1 MLSVVRPLL
10 AVLPPG
16 SRRFLL
22 TYGILT
28 AGLALLDLVAL
39 GMVGSLLQSVLGGGE
54 VSLPVVGN
62 LTDRSGQVAALIV
75 VCAVIVLK
83 GILAVVLLRIA
94 TRRFA
99 RHEVAMG
106 DRLLAAYLASP
117 WTDRLA
123 KNTSELVRTV
133 DVGVGVT
140 VAGVLIPT
148 MTLFGEAGTLLA
160 IVVALVVFDPLIA
173 AATIVY
179 LALVALLLARVI
191 SPRAVASGRENRNW
205 SQKTVRV
212 LSEALG
218 ALKEVTLAG
227 RTGDVQSRVH
237 ETRGHSSRAR
247 AEANFLGQVPRYVLE
262 AALILGFALIAGVGY
277 LTGGAQGAIAAVGM
291 FGVAGF
297 RLVPALT
304 RMQTVQSQVN
314 SNAAY
319 ARQVVAD
326 INDSEALLAA
336 RAAERPQ
343 HELTV
348 THPDIVLREV
358 TFSYPGAETPALDRV
373 SLRIPAGAHVA
384 FVGSSGAGKST
395 MVDILLGLLE
405 PTSGHLEVGGERL
418 ELVLDS
424 WRSRIGYVPQDVSL
438 FDATVAENVA
448 LTWERGRV
456 DGDRVRTALER
467 SQLLG
472 TIETRA
478 GGIDA
483 RIGER
488 GVALSGGQRQ
498 RLGIARGLYNDPRVL
513 VMDEATSA
521 LDTATEAAVTR
532 AIDALHG
539 EVTVITVAHRLA
551 TIRDS
556 DVVFFLR
563 DGQLVA
569 QGSFEEVV
577 AQVPDFA
584 EQAALAGL
592 GPRPE
597 SLAPP
602 SASSSV
608 SAPGAREVLDLGPE
622 RSNSTGKRAEPGER
636 AEE

>member
-10 AVLPPG
+10 RVLPPG

-22 TYGILT
+22 TYGVLT
-28 AGLALLDLVAL
+28 AALALLDLVAL
-39 GMVGSLLQSVLGGGE
+39 GLVGTLLQSVLSGGE
-54 VSLPVVGN
+54 TSLPLVGD
-62 LTDRSGQVAALIV
+62 LGSTTGQVTALVTVCVVIV
-75 VCAVIVLK
+75 VKGVCAV
-83 GILAVVLLRIA
+83 ALLRLA

-99 RHEVAMG
+99 RHEVAIG

-117 WTDRLA
+117 WEDRLA

-140 VAGVLIPT
+140 VAGVLIPS
-148 MTLFGEAGTLLA
+148 MTLFGEVGTMLA
-160 IVVALVVFDPLIA
+160 VVVAIVVFDPLVA
-173 AATIVY
+173 AVTIVY
-179 LALVALLLARVI
+179 LLLVAALLAGVI
-191 SPRAVASGRENRNW
+191 SPRAVASGRENRTW
-205 SQKTVRV
+205 SQRTVRV

-227 RTGDVQSRVH
+227 RTPDVQERVH
-237 ETRGHSSRAR
+237 ATRTQSSRAR
-247 AEANFLGQVPRYVLE
+247 AEASFLGQVPRYVLE
-262 AALILGFALIAGVGY
+262 TALILGFALIAGVGY
-277 LTGGAQGAIAAVGM
+277 LAGAGSGNGVARAVAAVGM

-297 RLVPALT
+297 RLVPSLT
-304 RMQTVQSQVN
+304 RMQTVQSTVN

-326 INDSEALLAA
+326 ITDSEALLAR

-348 THPDIVLREV
+348 EHPDIVLHEV
-358 TFSYPGAETPALDRV
+358 TFTYPGADVPALDRV
-373 SLRIPAGAHVA
+373 SLHIPAGSHVA
-384 FVGSSGAGKST
+384 FVGATGAGKST

-405 PTSGHLEVGGERL
+405 PTSGHVEVGGERL

-424 WRSRIGYVPQDVSL
+424 WRRRIGYVPQDVSL

-448 LTWERGRV
+448 LTWDVEKV
-456 DGDRVRTALER
+456 DEARVRTALAR
-467 SQLLG
+467 AQLLE
-472 TIETRA
+472 TIDARE
-478 GGIDA
+478 GGISA

-532 AIDALHG
+532 AIDDLHG
-539 EVTVITVAHRLA
+539 DVTVITVAHRLA

-556 DVVFFLR
+556 DIVFFLR
-563 DGQLVA
+563 DGRLVA

-592 GPRPE
+592 GG
-597 SLAPP
+597 S
-602 SASSSV
+602 
-608 SAPGAREVLDLGPE
+608 
-622 RSNSTGKRAEPGER
+622 
-636 AEE
+636 

>member
-10 AVLPPG
+10 RVLPPG

-22 TYGILT
+22 TYGVLT
-28 AGLALLDLVAL
+28 AALALLDLVAL
-39 GMVGSLLQSVLGGGE
+39 GLVGTLLQSVLSGGE
-54 VSLPVVGN
+54 TSLPLVGD
-62 LTDRSGQVAALIV
+62 LGSTTGQVTALV
-75 VCAVIVLK
+75 TVCVVIVLK
-83 GILAVVLLRIA
+83 GVCAVALLRLA

-99 RHEVAMG
+99 RHEVAIG

-117 WTDRLA
+117 WEDRLA

-140 VAGVLIPT
+140 VAGVLIPS
-148 MTLFGEAGTLLA
+148 MTLFGEVGTMLA
-160 IVVALVVFDPLIA
+160 VVVAIIVFDPLVA
-173 AATIVY
+173 AVTIVY
-179 LALVALLLARVI
+179 LLLVAALLAGVI
-191 SPRAVASGRENRNW
+191 SPRAVASGRENRTW
-205 SQKTVRV
+205 SQRTVRV

-227 RTGDVQSRVH
+227 RTPDVQERVH
-237 ETRGHSSRAR
+237 ATRTQSSRAR
-247 AEANFLGQVPRYVLE
+247 AEASFLGQVPRYVLE
-262 AALILGFALIAGVGY
+262 TALILGFALIAGVGY
-277 LTGGAQGAIAAVGM
+277 LAGAGSGNGVARAVAAVGM

-297 RLVPALT
+297 RLVPSLT
-304 RMQTVQSQVN
+304 RMQTVQSTVN

-326 INDSEALLAA
+326 ITDSEALLAR

-348 THPDIVLREV
+348 EHPDIVLHEV
-358 TFSYPGAETPALDRV
+358 TFTYPGADVPALDRV
-373 SLRIPAGAHVA
+373 SLHIPAGSHVA
-384 FVGSSGAGKST
+384 FVGASGAGKST

-405 PTSGHLEVGGERL
+405 PTSGHVEVGGERL

-424 WRSRIGYVPQDVSL
+424 WRRRIGYVPQDVSL

-448 LTWERGRV
+448 LTWDVEKV
-456 DGDRVRTALER
+456 DEARVRTALAR
-467 SQLLG
+467 AQLLE
-472 TIETRA
+472 TIDARE
-478 GGIDA
+478 GGIYA

-532 AIDALHG
+532 AIDDLHG
-539 EVTVITVAHRLA
+539 DVTVITVAHRLA

-556 DVVFFLR
+556 DIVFFLR
-563 DGQLVA
+563 DGRLVA
-569 QGSFEEVV
+569 QGTFEEVV

-592 GPRPE
+592 GG
-597 SLAPP
+597 S
-602 SASSSV
+602 
-608 SAPGAREVLDLGPE
+608 
-622 RSNSTGKRAEPGER
+622 
-636 AEE
+636 

>member
-10 AVLPPG
+10 RVLPPG

-22 TYGILT
+22 TYGVLT
-28 AGLALLDLVAL
+28 AALALLDLVAL
-39 GMVGSLLQSVLGGGE
+39 GLVGTLLQSVLSGGE
-54 VSLPVVGN
+54 TSLPLVGD
-62 LTDRSGQVAALIV
+62 LGSTTGQVTALVTVCVVIV
-75 VCAVIVLK
+75 VKGVCAV
-83 GILAVVLLRIA
+83 ALLRLA

-99 RHEVAMG
+99 RHEVAIG

-117 WTDRLA
+117 WEDRLA

-140 VAGVLIPT
+140 VAGVLIPS
-148 MTLFGEAGTLLA
+148 MTLFGEVGTMLA
-160 IVVALVVFDPLIA
+160 VVVAIVVFDPLVA
-173 AATIVY
+173 AVTIVY
-179 LALVALLLARVI
+179 LLLVAALLAGVI
-191 SPRAVASGRENRNW
+191 SPRAVASGRENRTW
-205 SQKTVRV
+205 SQRTVRV

-227 RTGDVQSRVH
+227 RTPDVQERVH
-237 ETRGHSSRAR
+237 ATRTQSSRAR
-247 AEANFLGQVPRYVLE
+247 AEASFLGQVPRYVLE
-262 AALILGFALIAGVGY
+262 TALILGFALIAGVGY
-277 LTGGAQGAIAAVGM
+277 LAGAGSGNGVARAVAAVGM

-297 RLVPALT
+297 RLVPSLT
-304 RMQTVQSQVN
+304 RMQTVQSTVN

-326 INDSEALLAA
+326 ITDSEALLAR

-348 THPDIVLREV
+348 EHPDIVLHEV
-358 TFSYPGAETPALDRV
+358 TFTYPGADVPALDRV
-373 SLRIPAGAHVA
+373 SLRIPAGSHVA
-384 FVGSSGAGKST
+384 FVGASGAGKST

-405 PTSGHLEVGGERL
+405 PTSGHVEVGGERL

-424 WRSRIGYVPQDVSL
+424 WRRRIGYVPQDVSL

-448 LTWERGRV
+448 LTWDVEKV
-456 DGDRVRTALER
+456 DEARVRTALAR
-467 SQLLG
+467 AQLLE
-472 TIETRA
+472 TIDARE
-478 GGIDA
+478 GGIYA

-532 AIDALHG
+532 AIDDLHG
-539 EVTVITVAHRLA
+539 DVTVITVAHRLA

-556 DVVFFLR
+556 DIVFFLR
-563 DGQLVA
+563 DGRLVA
-569 QGSFEEVV
+569 QGTFEEVV

-592 GPRPE
+592 GG
-597 SLAPP
+597 S
-602 SASSSV
+602 
-608 SAPGAREVLDLGPE
+608 
-622 RSNSTGKRAEPGER
+622 
-636 AEE
+636 

>member
-10 AVLPPG
+10 RVLPPG

-22 TYGILT
+22 TYGVLT
-28 AGLALLDLVAL
+28 AALALLDLVAL
-39 GMVGSLLQSVLGGGE
+39 GLVGTLLQSVLSGGE
-54 VSLPVVGN
+54 TSLPLVGD
-62 LTDRSGQVAALIV
+62 LGSTTGQVTALVTVCVVIV
-75 VCAVIVLK
+75 VKGVCAV
-83 GILAVVLLRIA
+83 ALLRLA

-99 RHEVAMG
+99 RHEVAIG

-117 WTDRLA
+117 WEDRLA

-140 VAGVLIPT
+140 VAGVLIPS
-148 MTLFGEAGTLLA
+148 MTLFGEVGTMLAVVVA
-160 IVVALVVFDPLIA
+160 IVAFDPLVA
-173 AATIVY
+173 AVTIVY
-179 LALVALLLARVI
+179 LLLVAALLAGVI
-191 SPRAVASGRENRNW
+191 SPRAVASGRENRTW
-205 SQKTVRV
+205 SQRTVRV

-227 RTGDVQSRVH
+227 RTPDVQERVH
-237 ETRGHSSRAR
+237 ATRTQSSRAR
-247 AEANFLGQVPRYVLE
+247 AEASFLGQVPRYVLE
-262 AALILGFALIAGVGY
+262 TALILGFALIAGVGY
-277 LTGGAQGAIAAVGM
+277 LAGAGSGNGVARAVAAVGM

-297 RLVPALT
+297 RLVPSLT
-304 RMQTVQSQVN
+304 RMQTVQSTVN

-326 INDSEALLAA
+326 ITDSEALLAR

-348 THPDIVLREV
+348 EHPDIVLHEV
-358 TFSYPGAETPALDRV
+358 TFTYPGADVPALDRV
-373 SLRIPAGAHVA
+373 SLHIPAGSHVA
-384 FVGSSGAGKST
+384 FVGASGAGKST

-405 PTSGHLEVGGERL
+405 PTSGHVEVGGERL

-424 WRSRIGYVPQDVSL
+424 WRRRIGYVPQDVSL

-448 LTWERGRV
+448 LTWDVEKV
-456 DGDRVRTALER
+456 DEARVRTALAR
-467 SQLLG
+467 AQLLE
-472 TIETRA
+472 TIDARE
-478 GGIDA
+478 GGIYA

-532 AIDALHG
+532 AIDDLHG
-539 EVTVITVAHRLA
+539 DVTVITVAHRLA

-556 DVVFFLR
+556 DIVFFLR
-563 DGQLVA
+563 DGRLVA

-592 GPRPE
+592 GG
-597 SLAPP
+597 S
-602 SASSSV
+602 
-608 SAPGAREVLDLGPE
+608 
-622 RSNSTGKRAEPGER
+622 
-636 AEE
+636 

>member
-10 AVLPPG
+10 RVLPPG

-22 TYGILT
+22 TYGVLT
-28 AGLALLDLVAL
+28 AALALLDLVAL
-39 GMVGSLLQSVLGGGE
+39 GLVGTLLQSVLSGGE
-54 VSLPVVGN
+54 TSLPLVGD
-62 LTDRSGQVAALIV
+62 LGSTTGQVTALVTVCVVIV
-75 VCAVIVLK
+75 VKGVCAV
-83 GILAVVLLRIA
+83 ALLRLA

-99 RHEVAMG
+99 RHEVAIG

-117 WTDRLA
+117 WEDRLA

-140 VAGVLIPT
+140 VAGVLIPS
-148 MTLFGEAGTLLA
+148 MTLFGEVGTMLA
-160 IVVALVVFDPLIA
+160 VVVAIIVFDPLVA
-173 AATIVY
+173 AVTIVY
-179 LALVALLLARVI
+179 LLLVAALLAGVI
-191 SPRAVASGRENRNW
+191 SPRAVASGRENRTW
-205 SQKTVRV
+205 SQRTVRV

-227 RTGDVQSRVH
+227 RTPDVQERVH
-237 ETRGHSSRAR
+237 ATRTQSSRAR
-247 AEANFLGQVPRYVLE
+247 AEASFLGQVPRYVLE
-262 AALILGFALIAGVGY
+262 TALILGFALIAGVGY
-277 LTGGAQGAIAAVGM
+277 LAGAGSGNGVARAVAAVGM

-297 RLVPALT
+297 RLVPSLT
-304 RMQTVQSQVN
+304 RMQTVQSTVN

-326 INDSEALLAA
+326 ITDSEALLAR

-348 THPDIVLREV
+348 EHPDIVLHEV
-358 TFSYPGAETPALDRV
+358 TFTYPGADVPALDRV
-373 SLRIPAGAHVA
+373 SLHIPAGSHVA
-384 FVGSSGAGKST
+384 FVGASGAGKST

-405 PTSGHLEVGGERL
+405 PTSGHVEVGGERL

-424 WRSRIGYVPQDVSL
+424 WRRRIGYVPQDVSL

-448 LTWERGRV
+448 LTWDVEKV
-456 DGDRVRTALER
+456 DEARVRTALAR
-467 SQLLG
+467 AQLLE
-472 TIETRA
+472 TIDARE
-478 GGIDA
+478 GGIYA

-532 AIDALHG
+532 AIDDLHG
-539 EVTVITVAHRLA
+539 DVTVITVAHRLA

-556 DVVFFLR
+556 DIVFFLR
-563 DGQLVA
+563 DGRLVA
-569 QGSFEEVV
+569 QGTFEEVV

-592 GPRPE
+592 GG
-597 SLAPP
+597 S
-602 SASSSV
+602 
-608 SAPGAREVLDLGPE
+608 
-622 RSNSTGKRAEPGER
+622 
-636 AEE
+636 

>member
-1 MLSVVRPLL
+1 VGRGRWSFARRLAGMRNVLGVVRPLL
-10 AVLPPG
+10 KVLPPG

-28 AGLALLDLVAL
+28 AALALLDLVAL
-39 GMVGSLLQSVLGGGE
+39 GLVGTLLQAVLSDGDA
-54 VSLPVVGN
+54 SLPLIGD
-62 LTDRSGQVAALIV
+62 LTDRTGQVTALVTVCV
-75 VCAVIVLK
+75 VIILKGVFAVI
-83 GILAVVLLRIA
+83 LLRIA

-99 RHEVAMG
+99 RHEVAIG
-106 DRLLAAYLASP
+106 DRLFAAYLASP
-117 WTDRLA
+117 WSDRLA

-140 VAGVLIPT
+140 VAGVLIPA
-148 MTLFGEAGTLLA
+148 MTLFGEFGTLLA

-173 AATIVY
+173 AVTIVY
-179 LALVALLLARVI
+179 LALVALLLAGVI

-205 SQKTVRV
+205 SQRTVRV

-227 RTGDVQSRVH
+227 RTPDVQARVH
-237 ETRGHSSRAR
+237 ETRTHSSRAR

-262 AALILGFALIAGVGY
+262 TALILGFALIAGVGY
-277 LTGGAQGAIAAVGM
+277 LSGEASGAGGAAGAIAAIGM
-291 FGVAGF
+291 FGIAGF

-304 RMQTVQSQVN
+304 RMQTVQSTVN

-326 INDSEALLAA
+326 ITSSEALLER

-348 THPDIVLREV
+348 EHPDIVLHDV
-358 TFSYPGAETPALDRV
+358 SFAYPGAEAPALDRV
-373 SLRIPAGAHVA
+373 SLRIPAGSHVA
-384 FVGSSGAGKST
+384 FVGASGAGKST

-424 WRSRIGYVPQDVSL
+424 WRRRIGYVPQDVSL

-448 LTWERGRV
+448 LTWEREKV
-456 DGDRVRTALER
+456 DEDRVRVALER
-467 SQLLG
+467 AQLWT
-472 TIETRA
+472 TIEARE

-488 GVALSGGQRQ
+488 GLALSGGQRQ

-521 LDTATEAAVTR
+521 LDTATENAVTR
-532 AIDALHG
+532 AIEDLHG
-539 EVTVITVAHRLA
+539 DVTVITVAHRLA

-556 DVVFFLR
+556 DIVFFLR
-563 DGQLVA
+563 DGRLVA
-569 QGSFEEVV
+569 QGTFEEVV

-592 GPRPE
+592 RN
-597 SLAPP
+597 A
-602 SASSSV
+602 
-608 SAPGAREVLDLGPE
+608 
-622 RSNSTGKRAEPGER
+622 
-636 AEE
+636 

>member
-1 MLSVVRPLL
+1 MRNVLSVVRPLL
-10 AVLPPG
+10 RVLPPG

-22 TYGILT
+22 TYGVLT
-28 AGLALLDLVAL
+28 AALALLDLVAL
-39 GMVGSLLQSVLGGGE
+39 GLVGTLLQSVLSGGE
-54 VSLPVVGN
+54 TSLPLVGD
-62 LTDRSGQVAALIV
+62 LGSTTGQVTALVTVCVVIV
-75 VCAVIVLK
+75 VKGVCAV
-83 GILAVVLLRIA
+83 ALLRLA

-99 RHEVAMG
+99 RHEVAIG

-117 WTDRLA
+117 WEDRLA

-140 VAGVLIPT
+140 VAGVLIPS
-148 MTLFGEAGTLLA
+148 MTLFGEVGTMLA
-160 IVVALVVFDPLIA
+160 VVVAIIVFDPLVA
-173 AATIVY
+173 AVTIVY
-179 LALVALLLARVI
+179 LLLVAALLAGVI
-191 SPRAVASGRENRNW
+191 SPRAVASGRENRTW
-205 SQKTVRV
+205 SQRTVRV

-227 RTGDVQSRVH
+227 RTPDVQERVH
-237 ETRGHSSRAR
+237 ATRTQSSRAR
-247 AEANFLGQVPRYVLE
+247 AEASFLGQVPRYVLE
-262 AALILGFALIAGVGY
+262 TALILGFALIAGVGY
-277 LTGGAQGAIAAVGM
+277 LAGAGSGNGVARAVAAVGM

-297 RLVPALT
+297 RLVPSLT
-304 RMQTVQSQVN
+304 RMQTVQSTVN

-326 INDSEALLAA
+326 ITDSEALLAR

-348 THPDIVLREV
+348 EHPDIVLHEV
-358 TFSYPGAETPALDRV
+358 TFTYPGADVPALDRV
-373 SLRIPAGAHVA
+373 SLRIPAGSHVA
-384 FVGSSGAGKST
+384 FVGASGAGKST

-405 PTSGHLEVGGERL
+405 PTSGHVEVGGERL

-424 WRSRIGYVPQDVSL
+424 WRRRIGYVPQDVSL

-448 LTWERGRV
+448 LTWDVEKV
-456 DGDRVRTALER
+456 DEARVRTALAR
-467 SQLLG
+467 AQLLE
-472 TIETRA
+472 TIDARE
-478 GGIDA
+478 GGIYA

-532 AIDALHG
+532 AIDDLHG
-539 EVTVITVAHRLA
+539 DVTVITVAHRLA

-556 DVVFFLR
+556 DIVFFLR
-563 DGQLVA
+563 DGRLVA
-569 QGSFEEVV
+569 QGTFEEVV

-592 GPRPE
+592 
-597 SLAPP
+597 
-602 SASSSV
+602 
-608 SAPGAREVLDLGPE
+608 
-622 RSNSTGKRAEPGER
+622 
-636 AEE
+636 

>member
-10 AVLPPG
+10 RVLPPG

-22 TYGILT
+22 TYGVLT
-28 AGLALLDLVAL
+28 AALALLDLVAL
-39 GMVGSLLQSVLGGGE
+39 GLVGTLLQSVLSGGE
-54 VSLPVVGN
+54 TSLPLVGD
-62 LTDRSGQVAALIV
+62 LGSTTGQVTALVTVCVVIV
-75 VCAVIVLK
+75 VKGVCAV
-83 GILAVVLLRIA
+83 ALLRLA

-99 RHEVAMG
+99 RHEVAIG

-117 WTDRLA
+117 WEDRLA

-140 VAGVLIPT
+140 VAGVLIPS
-148 MTLFGEAGTLLA
+148 MTLFGEVGTMLA
-160 IVVALVVFDPLIA
+160 VVVAIVVFDPLVA
-173 AATIVY
+173 AVTIVY
-179 LALVALLLARVI
+179 LLLVAALLAGVI
-191 SPRAVASGRENRNW
+191 SPRAVASGRENRTW
-205 SQKTVRV
+205 SQRTVRV

-227 RTGDVQSRVH
+227 RTPDVQERVH
-237 ETRGHSSRAR
+237 ATRTQSSRAR
-247 AEANFLGQVPRYVLE
+247 AEASFLGQVPRYVLE
-262 AALILGFALIAGVGY
+262 TALILGFALIAGVGY
-277 LTGGAQGAIAAVGM
+277 LAGAGSGNGVARAVAAVGM

-297 RLVPALT
+297 RLVPSLT
-304 RMQTVQSQVN
+304 RMQTVQSTVN

-326 INDSEALLAA
+326 ITDSEALLAR

-348 THPDIVLREV
+348 EHPDIVLHEV
-358 TFSYPGAETPALDRV
+358 TFTYPGADVPALDRV
-373 SLRIPAGAHVA
+373 SLHIPAGSHVA
-384 FVGSSGAGKST
+384 FVGASGAGKST

-405 PTSGHLEVGGERL
+405 PTSGHVEVGGERL

-424 WRSRIGYVPQDVSL
+424 WRRRIGYVPQDVSL

-448 LTWERGRV
+448 LTWDVEKV
-456 DGDRVRTALER
+456 DEARVRTALAR
-467 SQLLG
+467 AQLLE
-472 TIETRA
+472 TIDVRE
-478 GGIDA
+478 GGIYA

-532 AIDALHG
+532 AIDDLHG
-539 EVTVITVAHRLA
+539 DVTVITVAHRLA

-556 DVVFFLR
+556 DIVFFLR
-563 DGQLVA
+563 DGRLVA
-569 QGSFEEVV
+569 QGTFEEVV

-592 GPRPE
+592 GG
-597 SLAPP
+597 S
-602 SASSSV
+602 
-608 SAPGAREVLDLGPE
+608 
-622 RSNSTGKRAEPGER
+622 
-636 AEE
+636 

>member
-10 AVLPPG
+10 RVLPPG

-22 TYGILT
+22 TYGVLT
-28 AGLALLDLVAL
+28 AALALLDLVAL
-39 GMVGSLLQSVLGGGE
+39 GLVGTLLQSVLSGGE
-54 VSLPVVGN
+54 TSLPLVGD
-62 LTDRSGQVAALIV
+62 LGSTTGQVTALV
-75 VCAVIVLK
+75 TVCVVIVLK
-83 GILAVVLLRIA
+83 GVCAVALLRLA

-99 RHEVAMG
+99 RHEVAIG

-117 WTDRLA
+117 WEDRLA

-140 VAGVLIPT
+140 VAGVLIPS
-148 MTLFGEAGTLLA
+148 MTLFGEVGTMLA
-160 IVVALVVFDPLIA
+160 VVVAIVVFDPLVA
-173 AATIVY
+173 AVTIVY
-179 LALVALLLARVI
+179 LLLVAALLAGVI
-191 SPRAVASGRENRNW
+191 SPRAVASGRENRTW
-205 SQKTVRV
+205 SQRTVRV

-227 RTGDVQSRVH
+227 RTPDVQERVH
-237 ETRGHSSRAR
+237 ATRTQSSRAR
-247 AEANFLGQVPRYVLE
+247 AEASFLGQVPRYVLE
-262 AALILGFALIAGVGY
+262 TALILGFALIAGVGY
-277 LTGGAQGAIAAVGM
+277 LAGAGSGNGVARAVAAVGM

-297 RLVPALT
+297 RLVPSLT
-304 RMQTVQSQVN
+304 RMQTVQSTVN

-326 INDSEALLAA
+326 ITDSEALLAR

-348 THPDIVLREV
+348 EHPDIVLHEV
-358 TFSYPGAETPALDRV
+358 TFTYPGADVPALDRV
-373 SLRIPAGAHVA
+373 SLHIPAGSHVA
-384 FVGSSGAGKST
+384 FVGASGAGKST

-405 PTSGHLEVGGERL
+405 PTSGHVEVGGERL

-424 WRSRIGYVPQDVSL
+424 WRRRIGYVPQDVSL

-448 LTWERGRV
+448 LTWDVEKV
-456 DGDRVRTALER
+456 DEARVRTALAR
-467 SQLLG
+467 AQLLE
-472 TIETRA
+472 TIDARE
-478 GGIDA
+478 GGIYA

-532 AIDALHG
+532 AIDDLHG
-539 EVTVITVAHRLA
+539 DVTVITVAHRLA

-556 DVVFFLR
+556 DIVFFLR
-563 DGQLVA
+563 DGRLVA
-569 QGSFEEVV
+569 QGTFEEVV

-592 GPRPE
+592 GG
-597 SLAPP
+597 S
-602 SASSSV
+602 
-608 SAPGAREVLDLGPE
+608 
-622 RSNSTGKRAEPGER
+622 
-636 AEE
+636 

>member
-10 AVLPPG
+10 RVLPPG

-22 TYGILT
+22 TYGVLT
-28 AGLALLDLVAL
+28 AALALLDLVAL
-39 GMVGSLLQSVLGGGE
+39 GLVGPLLQSVLSGGE
-54 VSLPVVGN
+54 TSLPLVGD
-62 LTDRSGQVAALIV
+62 LGSTTGQVTALV
-75 VCAVIVLK
+75 TVCVVIVLK
-83 GILAVVLLRIA
+83 GVCAVALLRLA

-99 RHEVAMG
+99 RHEVAIG

-117 WTDRLA
+117 WEDRLA

-140 VAGVLIPT
+140 VAGVLIPS
-148 MTLFGEAGTLLA
+148 MTLFGEVGTMLA
-160 IVVALVVFDPLIA
+160 VVVAIIVFDPLVA
-173 AATIVY
+173 AVTIVY
-179 LALVALLLARVI
+179 LLLVAALLAGVI
-191 SPRAVASGRENRNW
+191 SPRAVASGRENRTW
-205 SQKTVRV
+205 SQRTVRV

-227 RTGDVQSRVH
+227 RTPDVQERVH
-237 ETRGHSSRAR
+237 ATRTQSSRAR
-247 AEANFLGQVPRYVLE
+247 AEASFLGQVPRYVLE
-262 AALILGFALIAGVGY
+262 TALILGFALIAGVGY
-277 LTGGAQGAIAAVGM
+277 LAGAGSGNGVARAVAAVGM

-297 RLVPALT
+297 RLVPSLT
-304 RMQTVQSQVN
+304 RMQTVQSTVN

-326 INDSEALLAA
+326 ITDSEALLAR

-348 THPDIVLREV
+348 EHPDIVLHEV
-358 TFSYPGAETPALDRV
+358 TFTYPGADVPALDRV
-373 SLRIPAGAHVA
+373 SLRIPAGSHVA
-384 FVGSSGAGKST
+384 FVGASGAGKST

-405 PTSGHLEVGGERL
+405 PTSGHVEVGGERL

-424 WRSRIGYVPQDVSL
+424 WRRRIGYVPQDVSL

-448 LTWERGRV
+448 LTWDVEKV
-456 DGDRVRTALER
+456 DEARVRTALAR
-467 SQLLG
+467 AQLLE
-472 TIETRA
+472 TIDARE
-478 GGIDA
+478 GGIYA

-532 AIDALHG
+532 AIDDLHG
-539 EVTVITVAHRLA
+539 DVTVITVAHRLA

-556 DVVFFLR
+556 DIVFFLR
-563 DGQLVA
+563 DGRLVA
-569 QGSFEEVV
+569 QGTFEEVV

-592 GPRPE
+592 GG
-597 SLAPP
+597 S
-602 SASSSV
+602 
-608 SAPGAREVLDLGPE
+608 
-622 RSNSTGKRAEPGER
+622 
-636 AEE
+636 

>member
-10 AVLPPG
+10 RVLPPG

-22 TYGILT
+22 TYGVLT
-28 AGLALLDLVAL
+28 AALALLDLVAL
-39 GMVGSLLQSVLGGGE
+39 GLVGTLLQSVLSGGE
-54 VSLPVVGN
+54 TSLPLVGD
-62 LTDRSGQVAALIV
+62 LGSTTGQVTALVTVCVVIV
-75 VCAVIVLK
+75 VKGVCAV
-83 GILAVVLLRIA
+83 ALLRLA

-99 RHEVAMG
+99 RHEVAIG

-117 WTDRLA
+117 WEDRLA

-140 VAGVLIPT
+140 VAGVLIPS
-148 MTLFGEAGTLLA
+148 MTLFGEVGTMLA
-160 IVVALVVFDPLIA
+160 VVVAIVVFDPLVA
-173 AATIVY
+173 AVTIVY
-179 LALVALLLARVI
+179 LLLVAALLAGVI
-191 SPRAVASGRENRNW
+191 SPRAVASGRENRTW
-205 SQKTVRV
+205 SQRTVRV

-227 RTGDVQSRVH
+227 RTPDVQERVH
-237 ETRGHSSRAR
+237 ATRTQSSRAR
-247 AEANFLGQVPRYVLE
+247 AEASFLGQVPRYVLE
-262 AALILGFALIAGVGY
+262 TALILGFALIAGVGY
-277 LTGGAQGAIAAVGM
+277 LAGAGSGNGVARAVAAVGM

-297 RLVPALT
+297 RLVPSLT
-304 RMQTVQSQVN
+304 RMQTVQSTVN

-326 INDSEALLAA
+326 ITDSEALLAR

-348 THPDIVLREV
+348 EHPDIVLHEV
-358 TFSYPGAETPALDRV
+358 TFTYPGADVPALDRV
-373 SLRIPAGAHVA
+373 SLHIPAGSHVA
-384 FVGSSGAGKST
+384 FVGASGAGKST

-405 PTSGHLEVGGERL
+405 PTSGHVEVGGERL

-424 WRSRIGYVPQDVSL
+424 WRRRIGYVPQDVSL

-448 LTWERGRV
+448 LTWDVEKV
-456 DGDRVRTALER
+456 DEARVRTALAR
-467 SQLLG
+467 AQLLE
-472 TIETRA
+472 TIDARE
-478 GGIDA
+478 GGIYA

-532 AIDALHG
+532 AIDDLHG
-539 EVTVITVAHRLA
+539 DVTVITVAHRLA

-556 DVVFFLR
+556 DIVFFLR
-563 DGQLVA
+563 DGRLVA

-592 GPRPE
+592 GG
-597 SLAPP
+597 S
-602 SASSSV
+602 
-608 SAPGAREVLDLGPE
+608 
-622 RSNSTGKRAEPGER
+622 
-636 AEE
+636 

>member
-10 AVLPPG
+10 RVLPPG

-22 TYGILT
+22 TYGVLT
-28 AGLALLDLVAL
+28 AALALLDLVAL
-39 GMVGSLLQSVLGGGE
+39 GLVGTLLQSVLSGGE
-54 VSLPVVGN
+54 TSLPLVGD
-62 LTDRSGQVAALIV
+62 LGSTTGQVTALV
-75 VCAVIVLK
+75 TVCVVIVLK
-83 GILAVVLLRIA
+83 GVCAVALLRVA

-99 RHEVAMG
+99 RHEVAIG

-117 WTDRLA
+117 WEDRLA

-140 VAGVLIPT
+140 VAGVLIPS
-148 MTLFGEAGTLLA
+148 MTLFGEVGTMLA
-160 IVVALVVFDPLIA
+160 VVVAIIVFDPLVA
-173 AATIVY
+173 AVTIVY
-179 LALVALLLARVI
+179 LLLVAALLAGVI
-191 SPRAVASGRENRNW
+191 SPRAVASGRENRTW
-205 SQKTVRV
+205 SQRTVRV

-227 RTGDVQSRVH
+227 RTPDVQERVH
-237 ETRGHSSRAR
+237 ATRTQSSRAR
-247 AEANFLGQVPRYVLE
+247 AEASFLGQVPRYVLE
-262 AALILGFALIAGVGY
+262 TALILGFALIAGVGY
-277 LTGGAQGAIAAVGM
+277 LAGAGSGNGVARAVAAVGM

-297 RLVPALT
+297 RLVPSLT
-304 RMQTVQSQVN
+304 RMQTVQSTVN

-326 INDSEALLAA
+326 ITDSEALLAR
-336 RAAERPQ
+336 RAAEWPQ

-348 THPDIVLREV
+348 EHPDIVLHEV
-358 TFSYPGAETPALDRV
+358 TFTYPGADVPALDRV
-373 SLRIPAGAHVA
+373 SLRIPAGSHVA
-384 FVGSSGAGKST
+384 FVGASGAGKST

-405 PTSGHLEVGGERL
+405 PTSGHVEVGGERL

-424 WRSRIGYVPQDVSL
+424 WRRRIGYVPQDVSL

-448 LTWERGRV
+448 LTWDVEKV
-456 DGDRVRTALER
+456 DEARVRTALAR
-467 SQLLG
+467 AQLLE
-472 TIETRA
+472 TIDARE
-478 GGIDA
+478 GGIYA

-532 AIDALHG
+532 AIDDLHG
-539 EVTVITVAHRLA
+539 DVTVITVAHRLA

-556 DVVFFLR
+556 DIVFFLR
-563 DGQLVA
+563 DGRLVA
-569 QGSFEEVV
+569 QGTFEEVV

-592 GPRPE
+592 GG
-597 SLAPP
+597 S
-602 SASSSV
+602 
-608 SAPGAREVLDLGPE
+608 
-622 RSNSTGKRAEPGER
+622 
-636 AEE
+636 

>member
-10 AVLPPG
+10 RVLPPG

-22 TYGILT
+22 TYGVLT
-28 AGLALLDLVAL
+28 AALALLDLVAL
-39 GMVGSLLQSVLGGGE
+39 GLVGTLLQSVLSGGE
-54 VSLPVVGN
+54 TSLPLVGD
-62 LTDRSGQVAALIV
+62 LGSTTGQVTALVTVCVVIV
-75 VCAVIVLK
+75 VKGVCAV
-83 GILAVVLLRIA
+83 ALLRLA

-99 RHEVAMG
+99 RHEVAIG

-117 WTDRLA
+117 WEDRLA

-140 VAGVLIPT
+140 VAGVLIPS
-148 MTLFGEAGTLLA
+148 MTLFGEVGTMLA
-160 IVVALVVFDPLIA
+160 VVVAIVVFDPLVA
-173 AATIVY
+173 AVTIVY
-179 LALVALLLARVI
+179 LLLVAALLAGVI
-191 SPRAVASGRENRNW
+191 SPRAVASGRENRTW
-205 SQKTVRV
+205 SQRTVRV

-227 RTGDVQSRVH
+227 RTPDVQERVH
-237 ETRGHSSRAR
+237 ATRTQSSRAR
-247 AEANFLGQVPRYVLE
+247 AEASFLGQVPRYVLE
-262 AALILGFALIAGVGY
+262 TALILGFALIAGVGY
-277 LTGGAQGAIAAVGM
+277 LAGAGSGNGVARAVAAVGM

-297 RLVPALT
+297 RLVPSLT
-304 RMQTVQSQVN
+304 RMQTVQSTVN

-326 INDSEALLAA
+326 ITDSEALLAR

-348 THPDIVLREV
+348 EHPDIVLHEV
-358 TFSYPGAETPALDRV
+358 TFTYPGADVPALDRV
-373 SLRIPAGAHVA
+373 SLHIPAGSHVA
-384 FVGSSGAGKST
+384 FVGASGAGKST

-405 PTSGHLEVGGERL
+405 PTSGHVEVGGERL

-424 WRSRIGYVPQDVSL
+424 WRRRIGYVPQDVSL

-448 LTWERGRV
+448 LTWDVEKV
-456 DGDRVRTALER
+456 DETRVRTALAR
-467 SQLLG
+467 AQLLE
-472 TIETRA
+472 TIDARE
-478 GGIDA
+478 GGIYA

-532 AIDALHG
+532 AIDDLHG
-539 EVTVITVAHRLA
+539 DVTVITVAHRLA

-556 DVVFFLR
+556 DIVFFLR
-563 DGQLVA
+563 DGRLVA
-569 QGSFEEVV
+569 QGTFEEVV

-592 GPRPE
+592 GG
-597 SLAPP
+597 S
-602 SASSSV
+602 
-608 SAPGAREVLDLGPE
+608 
-622 RSNSTGKRAEPGER
+622 
-636 AEE
+636 

>member
-1 MLSVVRPLL
+1 MKNVLSIVRPLL
-10 AVLPPG
+10 RVLPPG

-28 AGLALLDLVAL
+28 AALALLDLVAL
-39 GMVGSLLQSVLGGGE
+39 GLVGTMLQTVLGDGE
-54 VSLPVVGN
+54 VSLPLIGD
-62 LTDRSGQVAALIV
+62 LASRGGQIAALV
-75 VCAVIVLK
+75 TVCAVIVLK
-83 GILAVVLLRIA
+83 GVFAVLLLRIA

-99 RHEVAMG
+99 AHEVAIG
-106 DRLLAAYLASP
+106 DRLFAAYLASP
-117 WTDRLA
+117 WADRLS

-148 MTLFGEAGTLLA
+148 MTLFGEIGTLLA
-160 IVVALVVFDPLIA
+160 IVVALIVFDPLIA
-173 AATIVY
+173 AVTIVY
-179 LALVALLLARVI
+179 LALVALLLAGVI
-191 SPRAVASGRENRNW
+191 SPRAVAAGRENRTW
-205 SQKTVRV
+205 SQRTVRV

-227 RTGDVQSRVH
+227 RTPDVQARVH

-262 AALILGFALIAGVGY
+262 TALIIGFALIAGVGY
-277 LTGGAQGAIAAVGM
+277 LTGGPEGAVAAIGM

-297 RLVPALT
+297 RLVPSLT
-304 RMQTVQSQVN
+304 RMQTVQSTVN

-326 INDSEALLAA
+326 IDGSEALLER

-343 HELTV
+343 HELEV
-348 THPDIVLREV
+348 EHPDIVLDGV
-358 TFSYPGAETPALDRV
+358 TFAYPGAETPALDRV

-395 MVDILLGLLE
+395 MVDLLLGLLE
-405 PTSGHLEVGGERL
+405 PTAGHLEVGGERL

-424 WRSRIGYVPQDVSL
+424 WRRRIGYVPQDVSL

-448 LTWERGRV
+448 LTWEREKV
-456 DGDRVRTALER
+456 EDEKVRRALQR
-467 SQLLG
+467 AQLLD
-472 TIETRA
+472 TVEARE

-488 GVALSGGQRQ
+488 GLAFSGGQRQ

-521 LDTATEAAVTR
+521 LDTTTEAAVTR
-532 AIDALHG
+532 AIRDLHG

-556 DVVFFLR
+556 DIVFFLR
-563 DGQLVA
+563 DGRLVA
-569 QGSFEEVV
+569 QGSFAEVV

-592 GPRPE
+592 
-597 SLAPP
+597 S
-602 SASSSV
+602 
-608 SAPGAREVLDLGPE
+608 
-622 RSNSTGKRAEPGER
+622 
-636 AEE
+636 

>member
-10 AVLPPG
+10 RVLPPG

-22 TYGILT
+22 TYGVLT
-28 AGLALLDLVAL
+28 AALALLDLVAL
-39 GMVGSLLQSVLGGGE
+39 GLVGTLLQSVLSGGE
-54 VSLPVVGN
+54 TSLPLVGD
-62 LTDRSGQVAALIV
+62 LGSTTGQVTALV
-75 VCAVIVLK
+75 TVCVVIVLK
-83 GILAVVLLRIA
+83 GVCAVALLRVA

-99 RHEVAMG
+99 RHEVAIG

-117 WTDRLA
+117 WEDRLA

-140 VAGVLIPT
+140 VAGVLIPS
-148 MTLFGEAGTLLA
+148 MTLFGEVGTMLA
-160 IVVALVVFDPLIA
+160 VVVAIIVFDPLVA
-173 AATIVY
+173 AVTIVY
-179 LALVALLLARVI
+179 LLLVAALLAGVI
-191 SPRAVASGRENRNW
+191 SPRAVASGRENRTW
-205 SQKTVRV
+205 SQRTVRV

-227 RTGDVQSRVH
+227 RTPDVQERVH
-237 ETRGHSSRAR
+237 ATRTQSSRAR
-247 AEANFLGQVPRYVLE
+247 AEASFLGQVPRYVLE
-262 AALILGFALIAGVGY
+262 TALILGFALIAGVGY
-277 LTGGAQGAIAAVGM
+277 LAGAGSGNGVARAVAAVGM

-297 RLVPALT
+297 RLVPSLT
-304 RMQTVQSQVN
+304 RMQTVQSTVN

-326 INDSEALLAA
+326 ITDSEALLAR

-348 THPDIVLREV
+348 EHPDIVLHEV
-358 TFSYPGAETPALDRV
+358 TFTYPGADVPALDRV
-373 SLRIPAGAHVA
+373 SLHIPAGSHVA
-384 FVGSSGAGKST
+384 FVGASGAGKST

-405 PTSGHLEVGGERL
+405 PTSGHVEVGGERL

-424 WRSRIGYVPQDVSL
+424 WRRRIGYVPQDVSL

-448 LTWERGRV
+448 LTWDVEKV
-456 DGDRVRTALER
+456 DEARVRTALAR
-467 SQLLG
+467 AQLLE
-472 TIETRA
+472 TIDARE
-478 GGIDA
+478 GGIYA

-532 AIDALHG
+532 AIDDLHG
-539 EVTVITVAHRLA
+539 DVTVITVAHRLA

-556 DVVFFLR
+556 DIVFFLR
-563 DGQLVA
+563 DGRLVA
-569 QGSFEEVV
+569 QGTFEEVV

-592 GPRPE
+592 GG
-597 SLAPP
+597 S
-602 SASSSV
+602 
-608 SAPGAREVLDLGPE
+608 
-622 RSNSTGKRAEPGER
+622 
-636 AEE
+636 

>member
-1 MLSVVRPLL
+1 MLSIVRPLL
-10 AVLPPG
+10 KVLPPG

-28 AGLALLDLVAL
+28 AALALLDLLAL
-39 GMVGSLLQSVLGGGE
+39 GLVGTLLQSVLTDSE
-54 VSLPVVGN
+54 VSLPLIGD
-62 LTDRSGQVAALIV
+62 LGSRTGQVTALVTICV
-75 VCAVIVLK
+75 VIVLK
-83 GILAVVLLRIA
+83 GVFAVVLLRIA

-99 RHEVAMG
+99 RHEVAIG

-117 WTDRLA
+117 WTDRLS

-133 DVGVGVT
+133 DVGVGAT

-148 MTLFGEAGTLLA
+148 MTLFGELGTLTA
-160 IVVALVVFDPLIA
+160 IVVALVVFDPVIA
-173 AATIVY
+173 AVTIVY
-179 LALVALLLARVI
+179 LALVALLLAGII
-191 SPRAVASGRENRNW
+191 SPRAVTAGRENRNW
-205 SQKTVRV
+205 SQRTVRV

-227 RTGDVQSRVH
+227 RTPDVEDRVH
-237 ETRGHSSRAR
+237 YTRGHSSRAR

-262 AALILGFALIAGVGY
+262 TALIIGFALIAGVGF
-277 LTGGAQGAIAAVGM
+277 LTGGAEGAVAAVGM

-297 RLVPALT
+297 RLVPSLT
-304 RMQTVQSQVN
+304 RMQTVQSMVN

-326 INDSEALLAA
+326 INDSEALLER

-343 HELTV
+343 RELTV
-348 THPDIVLREV
+348 EHPDIVLKDV
-358 TFSYPGAETPALDRV
+358 TFAYPGAEVPALDGV
-373 SLRIPAGAHVA
+373 SLRIPAGSHVA
-384 FVGSSGAGKST
+384 FVGASGAGKST

-405 PTSGHLEVGGERL
+405 PTSGHLEVGGEPL

-424 WRSRIGYVPQDVSL
+424 WRRRIGYVPQDVSL

-448 LTWERGRV
+448 LTWEREKV
-456 DGDRVRTALER
+456 DEARVRIALER
-467 SQLLG
+467 AQLLA
-472 TIETRA
+472 TIDARE

-488 GVALSGGQRQ
+488 GLALSGGQRQ

-521 LDTATEAAVTR
+521 LDTATENAVTR
-532 AIDALHG
+532 AIDDLHG
-539 EVTVITVAHRLA
+539 DVTVITVAHRLA

-556 DVVFFLR
+556 DIVFFLR
-563 DGQLVA
+563 DGRLIA

-592 GPRPE
+592 TR
-597 SLAPP
+597 
-602 SASSSV
+602 
-608 SAPGAREVLDLGPE
+608 
-622 RSNSTGKRAEPGER
+622 
-636 AEE
+636 

>member
-1 MLSVVRPLL
+1 MKNVLSIVRPLL
-10 AVLPPG
+10 RVLPPG

-28 AGLALLDLVAL
+28 AALALLDLVAL
-39 GMVGSLLQSVLGGGE
+39 GLVATMLQTVLGDGE
-54 VSLPVVGN
+54 VSLPLIGD
-62 LTDRSGQVAALIV
+62 LASQGGQVAALV
-75 VCAVIVLK
+75 TVCVVIVLK
-83 GILAVVLLRIA
+83 GVFAVALLRVA

-99 RHEVAMG
+99 SHEVAIG
-106 DRLLAAYLASP
+106 DRLFAAYLASP
-117 WTDRLA
+117 WADRLS

-148 MTLFGEAGTLLA
+148 MTLFGEVGTMLA
-160 IVVALVVFDPLIA
+160 VVVAIVVFDPLIA
-173 AATIVY
+173 GVTIVY
-179 LALVALLLARVI
+179 LALVALLLAGII
-191 SPRAVASGRENRNW
+191 SPRAVAAGRENRNW
-205 SQKTVRV
+205 SQRTVRV

-227 RTGDVQSRVH
+227 RTPDVQVRVH

-262 AALILGFALIAGVGY
+262 TALIIGFALIAGVGY
-277 LTGGAQGAIAAVGM
+277 LSGEASGVGGPEGAIAAVGM
-291 FGVAGF
+291 FGIAGF
-297 RLVPALT
+297 RLVPSLT
-304 RMQTVQSQVN
+304 RMQTVQSTVN

-326 INDSEALLAA
+326 IDDSEALLE
-336 RAAERPQ
+336 RRSAERPQ

-348 THPDIVLREV
+348 EHPDIVLDGV
-358 TFSYPGAETPALDRV
+358 TFTYPGAETPALDRV
-373 SLRIPAGAHVA
+373 SLRIPAGSHVA

-405 PTSGHLEVGGERL
+405 PTGGHLEVGGERL

-424 WRSRIGYVPQDVSL
+424 WRRRIGYVPQDVSL

-448 LTWERGRV
+448 LTWEREKV
-456 DGDRVRTALER
+456 EDDKVRRALQR
-467 SQLLG
+467 AQLL
-472 TIETRA
+472 ETVEARE

-488 GVALSGGQRQ
+488 GLAFSGGQRQ

-521 LDTATEAAVTR
+521 LDTTTEAAVTR
-532 AIDALHG
+532 AIRDLHG

-556 DVVFFLR
+556 DIVFFLR
-563 DGQLVA
+563 DGRLVA
-569 QGSFEEVV
+569 QGSFAEVV

-592 GPRPE
+592 SRT
-597 SLAPP
+597 
-602 SASSSV
+602 
-608 SAPGAREVLDLGPE
+608 D
-622 RSNSTGKRAEPGER
+622 
-636 AEE
+636 

>member
-10 AVLPPG
+10 RVLPPG

-22 TYGILT
+22 TYGVLT
-28 AGLALLDLVAL
+28 AALALLDLVAL
-39 GMVGSLLQSVLGGGE
+39 GLVGTLLQSVLSGGE
-54 VSLPVVGN
+54 TSLPLVGD
-62 LTDRSGQVAALIV
+62 LGSTTGQVTALV
-75 VCAVIVLK
+75 TVCVVIVLK
-83 GILAVVLLRIA
+83 GVCAVALLRVA

-99 RHEVAMG
+99 RHEVAIG

-117 WTDRLA
+117 WEDRLA

-140 VAGVLIPT
+140 VAGVLIPS
-148 MTLFGEAGTLLA
+148 MTLFGEVGTMLA
-160 IVVALVVFDPLIA
+160 VVVAIIVFDPLVA
-173 AATIVY
+173 AVTIVY
-179 LALVALLLARVI
+179 LLLVAALLAGVI
-191 SPRAVASGRENRNW
+191 SPRAVASGRENRTW
-205 SQKTVRV
+205 SQRTVRV

-227 RTGDVQSRVH
+227 RTPDVQERVH
-237 ETRGHSSRAR
+237 ATRTQSSRAR
-247 AEANFLGQVPRYVLE
+247 AEASFLGQVPRYVLE
-262 AALILGFALIAGVGY
+262 TALILGFALIAGVGY
-277 LTGGAQGAIAAVGM
+277 LAGAGSGNGVARAVAAVGM

-297 RLVPALT
+297 RLVPSLT
-304 RMQTVQSQVN
+304 RMQTVQSTVN

-326 INDSEALLAA
+326 ITDSEALLAR

-348 THPDIVLREV
+348 EHPDIVLHEV
-358 TFSYPGAETPALDRV
+358 TFTYPGADVPALDRV
-373 SLRIPAGAHVA
+373 SLRIPAGSHVA
-384 FVGSSGAGKST
+384 FVGASGAGKST

-405 PTSGHLEVGGERL
+405 PTSGHVEVGGERL

-424 WRSRIGYVPQDVSL
+424 WRRRIGYVPQDVSL

-448 LTWERGRV
+448 LTWDVEKV
-456 DGDRVRTALER
+456 DEARVRTALAR
-467 SQLLG
+467 AQLLE
-472 TIETRA
+472 TIDARE
-478 GGIDA
+478 GGIYA

-532 AIDALHG
+532 AIDDLHG
-539 EVTVITVAHRLA
+539 DVTVITVAHRLA

-556 DVVFFLR
+556 DIVFFLR
-563 DGQLVA
+563 DGRLVA
-569 QGSFEEVV
+569 QGTFEEVV

-592 GPRPE
+592 GG
-597 SLAPP
+597 S
-602 SASSSV
+602 
-608 SAPGAREVLDLGPE
+608 
-622 RSNSTGKRAEPGER
+622 
-636 AEE
+636 

>member
-10 AVLPPG
+10 RVLPPG

-22 TYGILT
+22 TYGVLT
-28 AGLALLDLVAL
+28 AALALLDLVAL
-39 GMVGSLLQSVLGGGE
+39 GLVGTLLQSVLSGGE
-54 VSLPVVGN
+54 TSLPLVGD
-62 LTDRSGQVAALIV
+62 LGSTTGQVTALVTVCVVIV
-75 VCAVIVLK
+75 VKGVCAV
-83 GILAVVLLRIA
+83 ALLRLA

-99 RHEVAMG
+99 RHEVAIG

-117 WTDRLA
+117 WEDRLA

-140 VAGVLIPT
+140 VAGVLIPS
-148 MTLFGEAGTLLA
+148 MTLFGEVGTMLA
-160 IVVALVVFDPLIA
+160 VVVAIVVFDPLVA
-173 AATIVY
+173 AVTIVY
-179 LALVALLLARVI
+179 LLLVAALLAGVI
-191 SPRAVASGRENRNW
+191 SPRAVASGRENRTW
-205 SQKTVRV
+205 SQRTVRV

-227 RTGDVQSRVH
+227 RTPDVQERVH
-237 ETRGHSSRAR
+237 ATRTQSSRAR
-247 AEANFLGQVPRYVLE
+247 AEASFLGQVPRYVLE
-262 AALILGFALIAGVGY
+262 TALILGFALIAGVGY
-277 LTGGAQGAIAAVGM
+277 LAGAGSGNGVARAVAAVGM

-297 RLVPALT
+297 RLVPSLT
-304 RMQTVQSQVN
+304 RMQTVQSTVN

-326 INDSEALLAA
+326 ITDSEALLAR

-348 THPDIVLREV
+348 EHPDIVLHEV
-358 TFSYPGAETPALDRV
+358 TFTYPGADVPALDRV
-373 SLRIPAGAHVA
+373 SLHIPAGSHVA
-384 FVGSSGAGKST
+384 FVGASGAGKST

-405 PTSGHLEVGGERL
+405 PTSGHVEVGGERL

-424 WRSRIGYVPQDVSL
+424 WRRRIGYVPQDVSL

-448 LTWERGRV
+448 LTWDVEKV
-456 DGDRVRTALER
+456 DEARVRTALAR
-467 SQLLG
+467 AQLLE
-472 TIETRA
+472 TIDARE
-478 GGIDA
+478 GGIYA

-532 AIDALHG
+532 AIDDLHG
-539 EVTVITVAHRLA
+539 DVTVITVAHRLA

-556 DVVFFLR
+556 DIVFFLR
-563 DGQLVA
+563 DGRLVA
-569 QGSFEEVV
+569 QGTFEEVV

-592 GPRPE
+592 GG
-597 SLAPP
+597 S
-602 SASSSV
+602 
-608 SAPGAREVLDLGPE
+608 
-622 RSNSTGKRAEPGER
+622 
-636 AEE
+636 

>member
-1 MLSVVRPLL
+1 MRNVLSIVRPLL
-10 AVLPPG
+10 RVLPPG

-28 AGLALLDLVAL
+28 AALALLDLVAL
-39 GMVGSLLQSVLGGGE
+39 GLVGTMLQTVLGDGE
-54 VSLPVVGN
+54 VSLPLVGD
-62 LTDRSGQVAALIV
+62 LTSRGGQVAALV
-75 VCAVIVLK
+75 TVCAVIVLK
-83 GILAVVLLRIA
+83 GVLAVVLLRVA

-99 RHEVAMG
+99 RHEVAIG
-106 DRLLAAYLASP
+106 DRLFAAYLASP
-117 WTDRLA
+117 WADRLS

-148 MTLFGEAGTLLA
+148 MTLFGELGTLAA
-160 IVVALVVFDPLIA
+160 IVIALVVFDPVVA

-179 LALVALLLARVI
+179 LALVALVLAGVI
-191 SPRAVASGRENRNW
+191 SPRAVAAGRENRAW
-205 SQKTVRV
+205 SQRTVRV

-227 RTGDVQSRVH
+227 RTPDVQARVH

-262 AALILGFALIAGVGY
+262 TALIIGFALIAGVGY
-277 LTGGAQGAIAAVGM
+277 LTGGPQGAVAAVGM

-297 RLVPALT
+297 RLVPSLT
-304 RMQTVQSQVN
+304 RMQTVQSTVN

-326 INDSEALLAA
+326 IESSEALLES

-343 HELTV
+343 HELAV
-348 THPDIVLREV
+348 ERPDIVLDGV
-358 TFSYPGAETPALDRV
+358 TFAYPGAETPALDGV
-373 SLRIPAGAHVA
+373 SLRIPAGSHVA
-384 FVGSSGAGKST
+384 FVGASGAGKST
-395 MVDILLGLLE
+395 MVDLLLGLLE
-405 PTSGHLEVGGERL
+405 PTAGHVEVGGERL

-424 WRSRIGYVPQDVSL
+424 WRRRIGYVPQDVSL

-448 LTWERGRV
+448 LTWEREKV
-456 DGDRVRTALER
+456 DDERVRRALER
-467 SQLLG
+467 AQLLD
-472 TIETRA
+472 TVTARE

-488 GVALSGGQRQ
+488 GLAFSGGQRQ

-521 LDTATEAAVTR
+521 LDTTTEAAVTR
-532 AIDALHG
+532 AIRDLHG

-556 DVVFFLR
+556 DIVFFLR
-563 DGQLVA
+563 DGRLVA
-569 QGSFEEVV
+569 QGSFAEVV

-592 GPRPE
+592 SRT
-597 SLAPP
+597 
-602 SASSSV
+602 
-608 SAPGAREVLDLGPE
+608 D
-622 RSNSTGKRAEPGER
+622 
-636 AEE
+636 

>member
-10 AVLPPG
+10 RVLPPG

-22 TYGILT
+22 TYGVLT
-28 AGLALLDLVAL
+28 AALALLDLVAL
-39 GMVGSLLQSVLGGGE
+39 GLVGTLLQSVLSGGE
-54 VSLPVVGN
+54 TSLPLVGD
-62 LTDRSGQVAALIV
+62 LGSTTGQVTALV
-75 VCAVIVLK
+75 TVCVVIVLK
-83 GILAVVLLRIA
+83 GVCAVALLRLA

-99 RHEVAMG
+99 RHEVAIG

-117 WTDRLA
+117 WEDRLA

-140 VAGVLIPT
+140 VAGVLIPS
-148 MTLFGEAGTLLA
+148 MTLFGEVGTMLA
-160 IVVALVVFDPLIA
+160 VVVAIIVFDPLVA
-173 AATIVY
+173 AVTIVY
-179 LALVALLLARVI
+179 LLLVAALLAGVI
-191 SPRAVASGRENRNW
+191 SPRAVASGRENRTW
-205 SQKTVRV
+205 SQRTVRV

-227 RTGDVQSRVH
+227 RTPDVQERVH
-237 ETRGHSSRAR
+237 ATRTQSSRAR
-247 AEANFLGQVPRYVLE
+247 AEASFLGQVPRYVLE
-262 AALILGFALIAGVGY
+262 TALILGFALIAGVGY
-277 LTGGAQGAIAAVGM
+277 LAGAGSGNGVARAVAAVGM

-297 RLVPALT
+297 RLVPSLT
-304 RMQTVQSQVN
+304 RMQTVQSTVN

-326 INDSEALLAA
+326 ITDSEALLAR

-348 THPDIVLREV
+348 EHPDIVLHEV
-358 TFSYPGAETPALDRV
+358 TFTYPGADVPALDRV
-373 SLRIPAGAHVA
+373 SLRIPAGSHVA
-384 FVGSSGAGKST
+384 FVGASGAGKST

-405 PTSGHLEVGGERL
+405 PTSGHVEVGGERL

-424 WRSRIGYVPQDVSL
+424 WRRRIGYVPQDVSL

-448 LTWERGRV
+448 LTWDVEKV
-456 DGDRVRTALER
+456 DEARVRTALAR
-467 SQLLG
+467 AQLLE
-472 TIETRA
+472 TIDARE
-478 GGIDA
+478 GGIYA

-532 AIDALHG
+532 AIDDLHG
-539 EVTVITVAHRLA
+539 DVTVITVAHRLA

-556 DVVFFLR
+556 DIVFFLR
-563 DGQLVA
+563 DGRLVA
-569 QGSFEEVV
+569 QGTFEEVV

-592 GPRPE
+592 GG
-597 SLAPP
+597 S
-602 SASSSV
+602 
-608 SAPGAREVLDLGPE
+608 
-622 RSNSTGKRAEPGER
+622 
-636 AEE
+636 

>member
-1 MLSVVRPLL
+1 MKNVLSIVRPLL
-10 AVLPPG
+10 RVLPPG

-28 AGLALLDLVAL
+28 AALALLDLVAL
-39 GMVGSLLQSVLGGGE
+39 GLVGTMLQTVLGDGD
-54 VSLPVVGN
+54 VSLPLIGD
-62 LTDRSGQVAALIV
+62 LASRGGQIAALV
-75 VCAVIVLK
+75 TVCAVIVLK
-83 GILAVVLLRIA
+83 GVFAVALLRVA

-99 RHEVAMG
+99 SHEVAIG
-106 DRLLAAYLASP
+106 DRLFAAYLASP
-117 WTDRLA
+117 WADRLS

-140 VAGVLIPT
+140 VTGVLIPT
-148 MTLFGEAGTLLA
+148 MTLFGEVGTMLA
-160 IVVALVVFDPLIA
+160 VVVAIVVFDPLIA
-173 AATIVY
+173 AVTIVY
-179 LALVALLLARVI
+179 LALVALLLAGII
-191 SPRAVASGRENRNW
+191 SPRAVAAGRENRNW
-205 SQKTVRV
+205 SQRTVRV

-227 RTGDVQSRVH
+227 RTPDVQARVH

-262 AALILGFALIAGVGY
+262 TALIIGFALIAGVGY
-277 LTGGAQGAIAAVGM
+277 LAGSADGDGAARAIAAVGM
-291 FGVAGF
+291 FGIAGF
-297 RLVPALT
+297 RLVPSLT
-304 RMQTVQSQVN
+304 RMQTVQSTVN

-326 INDSEALLAA
+326 IDDAEALLE
-336 RAAERPQ
+336 RRSAERPQ
-343 HELTV
+343 HELADE
-348 THPDIVLREV
+348 HPDIVLDGV
-358 TFSYPGAETPALDRV
+358 TFTYPGADTPALDAV

-405 PTSGHLEVGGERL
+405 PTGGQLEVGGERL

-424 WRSRIGYVPQDVSL
+424 WRRRIGYVPQDVSL

-448 LTWERGRV
+448 LTWEREKV
-456 DGDRVRTALER
+456 DDGKVRRALQR
-467 SQLLG
+467 AQLLD
-472 TIETRA
+472 TVEARE

-488 GVALSGGQRQ
+488 GLAFSGGQRQ

-521 LDTATEAAVTR
+521 LDTTTEAAVTR
-532 AIDALHG
+532 AIRDLHG
-539 EVTVITVAHRLA
+539 EVTVVTVAHRLA

-556 DVVFFLR
+556 DIVFFLR
-563 DGQLVA
+563 DGRLVA
-569 QGSFEEVV
+569 QGSFAEVV

-592 GPRPE
+592 
-597 SLAPP
+597 S
-602 SASSSV
+602 
-608 SAPGAREVLDLGPE
+608 
-622 RSNSTGKRAEPGER
+622 
-636 AEE
+636 

>member
-10 AVLPPG
+10 RVLPPG

-22 TYGILT
+22 TYGVLT
-28 AGLALLDLVAL
+28 AALALLDLVAL
-39 GMVGSLLQSVLGGGE
+39 GLVGTLLQSVLSGGE
-54 VSLPVVGN
+54 TSLPLVGD
-62 LTDRSGQVAALIV
+62 LGSTTGQVTALV
-75 VCAVIVLK
+75 TVCVVIVLK
-83 GILAVVLLRIA
+83 GVCAVALLRLA

-99 RHEVAMG
+99 RHEVAIG

-117 WTDRLA
+117 WEDRLA

-140 VAGVLIPT
+140 VAGVLIPS
-148 MTLFGEAGTLLA
+148 MTLFGEVGTMLA
-160 IVVALVVFDPLIA
+160 VVVAIVVFDPLVA
-173 AATIVY
+173 AVTIVY
-179 LALVALLLARVI
+179 LLLVAALLAGVI
-191 SPRAVASGRENRNW
+191 SPRAVASGRENRTW
-205 SQKTVRV
+205 SQRTVRV

-227 RTGDVQSRVH
+227 RTPDVQERVH
-237 ETRGHSSRAR
+237 ATRTQSSRAR
-247 AEANFLGQVPRYVLE
+247 AEASFLGQVPRYVLE
-262 AALILGFALIAGVGY
+262 TALILGFALIAGVGY
-277 LTGGAQGAIAAVGM
+277 LAGAGSGNGVARAVAAVGM

-297 RLVPALT
+297 RLVPSLT
-304 RMQTVQSQVN
+304 RMQTVQSTVN

-326 INDSEALLAA
+326 ITDSEALLAR

-348 THPDIVLREV
+348 EHPDIVLHEV
-358 TFSYPGAETPALDRV
+358 TFTYPGADVPALDRV
-373 SLRIPAGAHVA
+373 SLHIPAGSHVA
-384 FVGSSGAGKST
+384 FVGASGAGKST

-405 PTSGHLEVGGERL
+405 PTSGHVEVGGERL

-424 WRSRIGYVPQDVSL
+424 WRRRIGYVPQDVSL

-448 LTWERGRV
+448 LTWDVEKV
-456 DGDRVRTALER
+456 DEARVRTALAR
-467 SQLLG
+467 AQLLE
-472 TIETRA
+472 TIDARE
-478 GGIDA
+478 GGIYA

-532 AIDALHG
+532 AIDDLHG
-539 EVTVITVAHRLA
+539 DVTVITVAHRLA

-556 DVVFFLR
+556 DIVFFLR
-563 DGQLVA
+563 DGRLVA
-569 QGSFEEVV
+569 QGTFEEVV

-592 GPRPE
+592 
-597 SLAPP
+597 
-602 SASSSV
+602 
-608 SAPGAREVLDLGPE
+608 REP
-622 RSNSTGKRAEPGER
+622 
-636 AEE
+636 

>member
-1 MLSVVRPLL
+1 MKNVLSIVRPLL
-10 AVLPPG
+10 RVLPPG

-28 AGLALLDLVAL
+28 AALALLDLVAL
-39 GMVGSLLQSVLGGGE
+39 GLVGTMLQTVLSDGQA
-54 VSLPVVGN
+54 SLPLIGD
-62 LTDRSGQVAALIV
+62 LTTTAGQVTALV
-75 VCAVIVLK
+75 TVCGVIVLK
-83 GILAVVLLRIA
+83 GVFAVALLRAA

-99 RHEVAMG
+99 SHEVAIG
-106 DRLLAAYLASP
+106 DRLFAAYLASP
-117 WTDRLA
+117 WADRLS

-148 MTLFGEAGTLLA
+148 MTLFGEIGTMLA
-160 IVVALVVFDPLIA
+160 VVVAIVVFDPLIA
-173 AATIVY
+173 AVTIVY
-179 LALVALLLARVI
+179 LALVALLLAGII
-191 SPRAVASGRENRNW
+191 SPRAVAAGRENRDW
-205 SQKTVRV
+205 SQRTVRV

-227 RTGDVQSRVH
+227 RTPDVQARVH

-262 AALILGFALIAGVGY
+262 TALILGFALIAGVGY
-277 LTGGAQGAIAAVGM
+277 LTGGPEGAVAAVGM

-297 RLVPALT
+297 RLVPSLT
-304 RMQTVQSQVN
+304 RMQTVQSTVN

-326 INDSEALLAA
+326 IDSSEALLE
-336 RAAERPQ
+336 RRSAERPQ

-348 THPDIVLREV
+348 EHPDIVLDAV
-358 TFSYPGAETPALDRV
+358 TFTYPGAETPALDRV

-405 PTSGHLEVGGERL
+405 PTGGHLEVGGERL

-424 WRSRIGYVPQDVSL
+424 WRRRIGYVPQDVSL

-448 LTWERGRV
+448 LTWEREKV
-456 DGDRVRTALER
+456 EDDKVRRALQR
-467 SQLLG
+467 AQLLD
-472 TIETRA
+472 TVEARE

-488 GVALSGGQRQ
+488 GLAFSGGQRQ

-521 LDTATEAAVTR
+521 LDTTTEAAVTR
-532 AIDALHG
+532 AIRDLHG

-556 DVVFFLR
+556 DIVFFLR
-563 DGQLVA
+563 DGRLVA
-569 QGSFEEVV
+569 QGSFAEVV

-592 GPRPE
+592 SRT
-597 SLAPP
+597 
-602 SASSSV
+602 
-608 SAPGAREVLDLGPE
+608 D
-622 RSNSTGKRAEPGER
+622 
-636 AEE
+636 

>member
-10 AVLPPG
+10 RVLPPG

-22 TYGILT
+22 TYGVLT
-28 AGLALLDLVAL
+28 AALALLDLVAL
-39 GMVGSLLQSVLGGGE
+39 GLVGTLLQSVLSGGE
-54 VSLPVVGN
+54 TSLPLVGD
-62 LTDRSGQVAALIV
+62 LGSTTGQVTALVTVCVVIV
-75 VCAVIVLK
+75 VKGVCAV
-83 GILAVVLLRIA
+83 ALLRLA

-99 RHEVAMG
+99 RHEVAIG

-117 WTDRLA
+117 WEDRLA

-140 VAGVLIPT
+140 VAGVLIPS
-148 MTLFGEAGTLLA
+148 MTLFGEVGTMLA
-160 IVVALVVFDPLIA
+160 VVVAIVVFDPLVA
-173 AATIVY
+173 AVTIVY
-179 LALVALLLARVI
+179 LLLVAALLAGVI
-191 SPRAVASGRENRNW
+191 SPRAVASGRENRTW
-205 SQKTVRV
+205 SQRTVRV

-227 RTGDVQSRVH
+227 RTPDVQERVH
-237 ETRGHSSRAR
+237 ATRTHSSRAR

-262 AALILGFALIAGVGY
+262 TALILGFALIAGVGY
-277 LTGGAQGAIAAVGM
+277 LAGAGSGNGVARAVAAVGM

-297 RLVPALT
+297 RLVPSLT
-304 RMQTVQSQVN
+304 RMQTVQSTVN

-326 INDSEALLAA
+326 ITDSEALLAR

-348 THPDIVLREV
+348 EHPDIVLHEV
-358 TFSYPGAETPALDRV
+358 TFTYPGADVPALDRV
-373 SLRIPAGAHVA
+373 SLRIPAGSHVA
-384 FVGSSGAGKST
+384 FVGASGAGKST

-405 PTSGHLEVGGERL
+405 PTSGHVEVGGERL

-424 WRSRIGYVPQDVSL
+424 WRRRIGYVPQDVSL

-448 LTWERGRV
+448 LTWDVEKV
-456 DGDRVRTALER
+456 DEARVRTALAR
-467 SQLLG
+467 AQLLE
-472 TIETRA
+472 TIDARE
-478 GGIDA
+478 GGIYA

-532 AIDALHG
+532 AIDDLHG
-539 EVTVITVAHRLA
+539 DVTVITVAHRLA

-556 DVVFFLR
+556 DIVFFLR
-563 DGQLVA
+563 DGRLVA
-569 QGSFEEVV
+569 QGTFEEVV

-592 GPRPE
+592 GG
-597 SLAPP
+597 S
-602 SASSSV
+602 
-608 SAPGAREVLDLGPE
+608 
-622 RSNSTGKRAEPGER
+622 
-636 AEE
+636 

>member
-10 AVLPPG
+10 RVLPPG

-22 TYGILT
+22 TYGVLT
-28 AGLALLDLVAL
+28 AALALLDLVAL
-39 GMVGSLLQSVLGGGE
+39 GLVGTLLQSVLSGGE
-54 VSLPVVGN
+54 TSLPLVGD
-62 LTDRSGQVAALIV
+62 LGSTTGQVTALV
-75 VCAVIVLK
+75 TVCVVIVLK
-83 GILAVVLLRIA
+83 GVCAVALLRLA

-99 RHEVAMG
+99 RHEVAIG

-117 WTDRLA
+117 WEDRLA

-140 VAGVLIPT
+140 VAGVLIPS
-148 MTLFGEAGTLLA
+148 MTLFGEVGTMLA
-160 IVVALVVFDPLIA
+160 VVVAIVVFDPLVA
-173 AATIVY
+173 AVTIVY
-179 LALVALLLARVI
+179 LLLVAALLAGVI
-191 SPRAVASGRENRNW
+191 SPRAVASGRENRTW
-205 SQKTVRV
+205 SQRTVRV

-227 RTGDVQSRVH
+227 RTPDVQERVH
-237 ETRGHSSRAR
+237 ATRTQSSRAR
-247 AEANFLGQVPRYVLE
+247 AEASFLGQVPRYVLE
-262 AALILGFALIAGVGY
+262 TALILGFALIAGVGY
-277 LTGGAQGAIAAVGM
+277 LAGAGSGNGVARAVAAVGM

-297 RLVPALT
+297 RLVPSLT
-304 RMQTVQSQVN
+304 RMQTVQSTVN

-326 INDSEALLAA
+326 ITDSEALLAR

-348 THPDIVLREV
+348 EHPDIVLHEV
-358 TFSYPGAETPALDRV
+358 TFTYPGADVPALDRV
-373 SLRIPAGAHVA
+373 SLRIPAGSHVA
-384 FVGSSGAGKST
+384 FVGASGAGKST

-405 PTSGHLEVGGERL
+405 PTSGHVEVGGERL

-424 WRSRIGYVPQDVSL
+424 WRRRIGYVPQDVSL

-448 LTWERGRV
+448 LTWDVEKV
-456 DGDRVRTALER
+456 DEARVRTALAR
-467 SQLLG
+467 AQLLE
-472 TIETRA
+472 TIDARE
-478 GGIDA
+478 GGIYA

-532 AIDALHG
+532 AIDDLHG
-539 EVTVITVAHRLA
+539 DVTVITVAHRLA

-556 DVVFFLR
+556 DIVFFLR
-563 DGQLVA
+563 DGRLVA
-569 QGSFEEVV
+569 QGTFEEVV

-592 GPRPE
+592 GG
-597 SLAPP
+597 S
-602 SASSSV
+602 
-608 SAPGAREVLDLGPE
+608 
-622 RSNSTGKRAEPGER
+622 
-636 AEE
+636 